1 MRDLHI
7 RIKEMHIHMRETKLK
22 EEEEEE
28 LKNMKKLS
36 KSGRKI
42 KDT

>member
-22 EEEEEE
+22 EEEE

-42 KDT
+42 KDM